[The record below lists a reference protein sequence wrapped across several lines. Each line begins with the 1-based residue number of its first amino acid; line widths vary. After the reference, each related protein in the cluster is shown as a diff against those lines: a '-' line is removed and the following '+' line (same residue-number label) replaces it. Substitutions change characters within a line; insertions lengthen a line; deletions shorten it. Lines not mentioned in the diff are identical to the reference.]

1 MEKEIKGYDG
11 DYTITDDGKVISY
24 KYKTPRKMATWYQ
37 KNGYENIKLCKN
49 NKTYHHLIHRLVA
62 EAFIPNPDNLP
73 QVNHKNKNRADN
85 TVENLE
91 WCTAQDNLYDSY
103 STMSPTRNFKEC
115 LLIRNIDNL
124 VVGNF
129 QQYLMLVNMLL
140 IIIIVV
146 LLVYKEIIFQKVIL
160 SK

>member
-1 MEKEIKGYDG
+1 M
-11 DYTITDDGKVISY
+11 
-24 KYKTPRKMATWYQ
+24 
-37 KNGYENIKLCKN
+37 CKN

-91 WCTAQDNLYDSY
+91 WYTAQDNLYDSY

-129 QQYLMLVNMLL
+129 STISDACKYAADNYNCSFTGLQRNH
-140 IIIIVV
+140 I
-146 LLVYKEIIFQKVIL
+146 
-160 SK
+160 SKGYSIKIKKCND